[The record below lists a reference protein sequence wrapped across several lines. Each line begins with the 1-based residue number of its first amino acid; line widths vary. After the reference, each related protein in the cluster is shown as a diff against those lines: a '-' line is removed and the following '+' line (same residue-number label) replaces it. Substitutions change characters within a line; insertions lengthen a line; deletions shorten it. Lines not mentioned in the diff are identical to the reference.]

1 MILLAKTDYRFLFII
16 DDDRTNVVLHL
27 FTINP
32 WYSARGVVKLMIFDP
47 HKQSTVSSLKLS
59 GRELGARH
67 RLPFTICP
75 RTKLAIVNRSRQMP
89 AQSEQIAYHTINRKK
104 ALGVPH

>member
-1 MILLAKTDYRFLFII
+1 MTGSGNTGLEGIVNL
-16 DDDRTNVVLHL
+16 
-27 FTINP
+27 TISEP
-32 WYSARGVVKLMIFDP
+32 R
-47 HKQSTVSSLKLS
+47 KQSTASSLKLS

-67 RLPFTICP
+67 RLPFTECP